1 MTFGS
6 DGWSKKNPKS
16 SGNQAWNLYCILIAY
31 GSSLGEGTMDDLLS
45 VLAARSHIV
54 FDGFHPSIVLVEL
67 GECLRVWASSC
78 QAVGVSAVAEDGEHV
93 RVAWFHLW
101 LQLRHRDCSLW
112 HYQGQACQDRQHSH
126 GMQQELNNY
135 CHCATTRAVGANRR
149 SVWRKGR
156 NTIFR

>member
-67 GECLRVWASSC
+67 GECVFSCACGRLPARPWALAPWQKMVSMSVSLGFTSGSNC
-78 QAVGVSAVAEDGEHV
+78 GIATAVSGIIKV
-93 RVAWFHLW
+93 RRAKIASTPME
-101 LQLRHRDCSLW
+101 CSK
-112 HYQGQACQDRQHSH
+112 
-126 GMQQELNNY
+126 N
-135 CHCATTRAVGANRR
+135 
-149 SVWRKGR
+149 
-156 NTIFR
+156 